1 MNSYLSL
8 SVVVNVLLALS
19 KQELTSFG
27 TAARNR

>member
-8 SVVVNVLLALS
+8 SVVVIELLALS
-19 KQELTSFG
+19 KQELISFG

>member
-19 KQELTSFG
+19 KQELISFG